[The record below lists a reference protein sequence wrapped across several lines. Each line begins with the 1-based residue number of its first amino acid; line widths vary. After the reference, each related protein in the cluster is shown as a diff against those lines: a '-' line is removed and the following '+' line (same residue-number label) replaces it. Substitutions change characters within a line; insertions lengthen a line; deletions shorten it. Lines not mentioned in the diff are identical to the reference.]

1 MSEIQNNN
9 KLATVSYLSKVLTPI
24 VTLIKSVQTS
34 VMNIFSL
41 PKGGSAGQVLVKS
54 TEIDGEVE
62 WADAPTQIEE
72 NLKAYVDEQL
82 ESVDVSGTIDDG
94 EI

>member
-1 MSEIQNNN
+1 MSEIHNNN
-9 KLATVSYLSKVLTPI
+9 KLATVSYLVKVLTPI
-24 VTLIKSVQTS
+24 ITLIKSVKTD

-41 PKGGSAGQVLVKS
+41 PKGGAAGQLLIKKS
-54 TEIDGEVE
+54 DGDGEVE

-72 NLKAYVDEQL
+72 NLKAYVDERVEL
-82 ESVDVSGTIDDG
+82 VVSDSLDDG

>member
-9 KLATVSYLSKVLTPI
+9 KLATVSYLAKVLTPI
-24 VTLIKSVQTS
+24 VTLIKAVQTR
-34 VMNIFSL
+34 VMSILSL
-41 PKGGSAGQVLVKS
+41 PKGGVAGQVLVKK
-54 TEIDGEVE
+54 TDGDGEVE

-72 NLKAYVDEQL
+72 NLKTYVDEQIEL
-82 ESVDVSGTIDDG
+82 VVSDTMDDG